1 LRAIKIFEQ
10 KNGYMPGDQSAR
22 ALEGKVPPNVVNP
35 EIKNVFK
42 K

>member
-1 LRAIKIFEQ
+1 MAMMAAS
-10 KNGYMPGDQSAR
+10 NVVAV
-22 ALEGKVPPNVVNP
+22 LEGKVPPNVVNP